1 MPRLAAPDPLSE
13 AIGRRVRGLRTA
25 LGLTQ
30 ERLAFESGSI
40 AKGHLSDLE
49 KGLLRPTVHTLKGV
63 ADRLGVRLMDLV
75 SDPNDGP
82 REALLDL
89 TRALPDADLSA
100 LFGDARAR
108 LARATAHELAEIA
121 PGLRRVRPSAR
132 DRFTR
137 CVPLV
142 GLDLAAGGFTAGESD
157 PSLTWVAPASR
168 RRLRPGMFVARV
180 VGQSMEPKIPD
191 GAYCLFASPVS
202 GDLQGRVLLVQ
213 HRGIHD
219 ADTGTSYTVK
229 RFERRGAEGD
239 GVVRLVPENPRYA
252 AITLDPR
259 DAHDLRI
266 VAELLEVLATV
277 APGVP
282 PRR

>member
-63 ADRLGVRLMDLV
+63 ADRLGVRIMDLV
-75 SDPNDGP
+75 SDPDDGP

-89 TRALPDADLSA
+89 TRELPDADLTA
-100 LFGDARAR
+100 LVDDARTR
-108 LARATAHELAEIA
+108 LARVSAHDLPEVA

-132 DRFTR
+132 DRYTR

-157 PSLTWVAPASR
+157 PSQTWVMPASR
-168 RRLRPGMFVARV
+168 RKLRAGMFVARV
-180 VGQSMEPKIPD
+180 VGHSMEPRIPD
-191 GAYCLFASPVS
+191 GAWCLFAAPVG

-229 RFERRGAEGD
+229 RFERRGPEGE

-252 AITLDPR
+252 AIALDPR
-259 DAHDLRI
+259 DAHDLRV
-266 VAELLEVLATV
+266 VAELLEVLAT
-277 APGVP
+277 AAP

>member
-1 MPRLAAPDPLSE
+1 
-13 AIGRRVRGLRTA
+13 V
-25 LGLTQ
+25 
-30 ERLAFESGSI
+30 
-40 AKGHLSDLE
+40 
-49 KGLLRPTVHTLKGV
+49 RPT
-63 ADRLGVRLMDLV
+63 
-75 SDPNDGP
+75 
-82 REALLDL
+82 
-89 TRALPDADLSA
+89 
-100 LFGDARAR
+100 
-108 LARATAHELAEIA
+108 
-121 PGLRRVRPSAR
+121 AR
-132 DRFTR
+132 DRYAR

-157 PSLTWVAPASR
+157 PSQTWVAPTSR

-180 VGQSMEPKIPD
+180 VGQSMEPRIPD
-191 GAYCLFASPVS
+191 GAYCLFAAPVS

-229 RFERRGAEGD
+229 RFERRGPEGE

-266 VAELLEVLATV
+266 VAELLEVLAT
-277 APGVP
+277 AAP